1 MSTAA
6 ESSNAARATYRRAT
20 GIVRA
25 ASLAVPAS
33 RRREWVREWEAELA
47 YRILGLDRAGRLD
60 ARAAAA
66 ILFRTLGAFPH
77 ALWVLRDEARFET
90 MLQDIAYALRSSLRR
105 PAFSLLVV
113 LTLGVGVGANSA
125 MFSIVN
131 SVLIQ
136 PLPYER
142 SEELVYIFG
151 AFKGGN
157 RASISPP
164 DFLDYRE
171 RQKVFS
177 SLAARTVFG
186 SAVIG
191 GSDRPER
198 VSASIATVNF
208 FSTLGIQPFLG
219 RAFLADEEHG
229 AHDVVIIS
237 HRLWQQRFGEHR
249 SIVGTTVTIDGRP
262 HTIVGVLPPIVD
274 AAINDV
280 QVWRPV
286 PFGTGEMTVRR
297 FHFLRG
303 LGRLA
308 PGVTL
313 AQAQRDMDGIARQ
326 LEQVYPENETW
337 KLRLAPYREV
347 VVGDAAAQS
356 LIMLMGAVGLVLL
369 IACGNVASLLLARAT
384 ARGGEMAIRTALGA
398 SRPRLVRQL
407 LTESLVL
414 GLAAGA
420 VGLALAYYLV
430 RGVRAVGAGIVPR
443 LSELALDQ
451 TALLFTFALSL
462 ATSLVFGLAPALHAA
477 KAGVATALTS
487 FGKGSAGGTNAR
499 ARDVLVVA
507 QVAVSFVILIVA
519 GLLIRSLWQLQR
531 VNPEFDPHGVLTA
544 EIALPPTKY
553 GARADTDRFWSALTE
568 RVRSIPGVETAGG
581 TTLLPLRGG
590 GDTYFYVDGRPPAT
604 DAERMNATEALVT
617 DDYFTVMRIP
627 VKSGRTFTPADR
639 AGPGVVIVNEAL
651 ARRLFPGG
659 NAIGQRLIVDF
670 GKPFRGEIVGVVG
683 DVRIYGQ
690 ANEVPDQM
698 YFSIRQA
705 GAGFGAAARMRL
717 VARVQ
722 GDPSA
727 ITPQVRAILREL
739 DPDVPL
745 ASVETMTDI
754 LSGSIR
760 NVRFRAG
767 LLAGF
772 AGAAL
777 LLAVIGLYGVLAYS
791 VARRS
796 RELGIRIALGAR
808 ATEVFRLVV
817 GEGMRLVVLGVALGL
832 IGAFAATRFVSGM
845 LFDVAGTDPNVFLAV
860 TLTLMG
866 AGLAACVLPARR
878 ATRVDAMEALRSE

>member
-1 MSTAA
+1 M
-6 ESSNAARATYRRAT
+6 
-20 GIVRA
+20 
-25 ASLAVPAS
+25 PAS
-33 RRREWVREWEAELA
+33 RRREWLREWDGELSW
-47 YRILGLDRAGRLD
+47 RIAALDRAGRLD

-66 ILFRTLGAFPH
+66 VLMRTLGAFPH
-77 ALWVLRDEARFET
+77 AFWVLRDEASGET
-90 MLQDIAYALRSSLRR
+90 MLQDIRYALRGSLRR
-105 PAFSLLVV
+105 PAFSMLVV

-125 MFSIVN
+125 MFGIVN

-142 SEELVYIFG
+142 SDELIYIFG
-151 AFKGGN
+151 AFKGGDQ
-157 RASISPP
+157 ASISPP

-171 RQKVFS
+171 RQTVFA

-191 GSDRPER
+191 GGDRPER
-198 VSASIATVNF
+198 VPASIATANF

-219 RAFLADEEHG
+219 RAFLAAEERG
-229 AHDVVIIS
+229 AHDVAIIS
-237 HRLWQQRFGEHR
+237 HALWQQRFGANPAV
-249 SIVGTTVTIDGRP
+249 VGTSVVIDGRP
-262 HTIVGVLPPIVD
+262 HTIVGVLPPLVD
-274 AAINDV
+274 GAMNA

-286 PFGTGEMTVRR
+286 AFGTDETAVRR

-308 PGVTL
+308 PGVTI
-313 AQAQRDMDGIARQ
+313 AQAQREMDGIARQ
-326 LEQVYPENETW
+326 LEQLYPENETW
-337 KLRLAPYREV
+337 KLRLVPYREV
-347 VVGDAAAQS
+347 VVGDAAARS

-384 ARGGEMAIRTALGA
+384 ARRGEMAIRTALGA

-414 GLAAGA
+414 GLAAGT

-430 RGVRAVGAGIVPR
+430 QGVRAVGAGIVPR

-477 KAGVATALTS
+477 KGGVAAALTS
-487 FGKGSAGGTNAR
+487 LGRASGGRSGGR
-499 ARDVLVVA
+499 ARDALVVA
-507 QVAVSFVILIVA
+507 QVAASFVILIVA
-519 GLLIRSLWQLQR
+519 GLLLRSLWQLQR
-531 VNPEFDPHGVLTA
+531 VNPEFDPHGVFTA
-544 EIALPPTKY
+544 EVALPETKY
-553 GARADTDRFWSALTE
+553 AVRADADRFWSALTD
-568 RVRSIPGVETAGG
+568 RVRSIPGVEAAAG

-604 DAERMNATEALVT
+604 DADRMNATVSIVT
-617 DDYFTVMRIP
+617 DDYFTAMRIP
-627 VKSGRTFTPADR
+627 VKRGRTFTGADG
-639 AGPGVVIVNEAL
+639 ADGPGVMLVNDAL

-659 NAIGQRLIVDF
+659 NAVGRHLIVDF
-670 GKPFRGEIVGVVG
+670 GRPFRGEIVGVVS

-690 ANEVPDQM
+690 ANDAPDQM

-705 GAGFGAAARMRL
+705 AAGFGATRMRL

-722 GDPSA
+722 GNPSA
-727 ITPQVRAILREL
+727 ITPQVRAVLREL

-745 ASVETMTDI
+745 ASVEPMADI
-754 LSGSIR
+754 LSGSTR
-760 NVRFRAG
+760 SVRFRAG

-791 VARRS
+791 VTRRS

-808 ATEVFRLVV
+808 STEVFRLVV
-817 GEGMRLVVLGVALGL
+817 REGMRLVALGAALGL
-832 IGAFAATRFVSGM
+832 GASLAATRFVSGM
-845 LFDVAGTDPNVFLAV
+845 LFDVGRTDPNVFVAV
-860 TLTLMG
+860 TLALLG
-866 AGLAACVLPARR
+866 SGLAACVLPARR
-878 ATRVDAMEALRSE
+878 ATRVDAMQALRSE